1 MHLYKGKRLKELCI
15 VTFDQVEVK
24 HRPSLKFFRKTCDV
38 IMSGGQVVVTWY
50 YRPRRSDIIENMLR
64 PLGACFRVLD
74 MRMIQEREMSR

>member
-1 MHLYKGKRLKELCI
+1 
-15 VTFDQVEVK
+15 
-24 HRPSLKFFRKTCDV
+24 
-38 IMSGGQVVVTWY
+38 MSRGQVVVTWY